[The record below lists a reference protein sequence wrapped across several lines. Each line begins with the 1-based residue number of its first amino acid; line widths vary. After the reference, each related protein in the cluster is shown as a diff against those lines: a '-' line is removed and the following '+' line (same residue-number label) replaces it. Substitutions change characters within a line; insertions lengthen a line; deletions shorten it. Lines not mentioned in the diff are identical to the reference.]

1 MGLYFDPILNMPRKA
16 GLTLRITNN
25 GDGTLTL
32 AWSGYNLT
40 AIDAS
45 GTWTVQY
52 SEDGISYT
60 DFDTGIDDAT
70 LTKTY
75 DGDDGL
81 LLGTQYWFRVIAK
94 DSVPATRATSNVAT
108 TTTPEPWEMTG
119 ARLWDD
125 FESDTITTV
134 TGRRLTRSGLQ
145 YYTCPHASDLNLTTG
160 MTVLMWVNNAV
171 TVNNDNAVYISKG
184 TIGGTPTG
192 WHISTIGGGVNY
204 SGEGVRLWNSTGG
217 LSSAST
223 ADAESE
229 KYVSAWAL
237 RFNAGTTKV
246 QKNGSDK
253 SITGTVTSP
262 LATNSDTLKIGVDL
276 GAVTSYSYRYG
287 DFSFAQLAIWN
298 RSLSDAEIAALN
310 TGGNAPI
317 AYADLEAASTGITSG
332 LIRCWENGELQC
344 KVTSGANGLL
354 TPVVTSGTIDA
365 QERIVSHT
373 DRASGITT
381 TATYGRAPRLRSSVI
396 GTAPSAYA
404 DSLNNDAGI
413 VGLSRCDLRAALA
426 DDVYDANEVTILN
439 LYRLDTAQHGSEAW
453 LGTVDNSTTGTN
465 YILTHGYTLKGGA
478 LRPYTRFRR
487 SASPAVN
494 GGWYASDATVA
505 LNTTYKEVWTVNS
518 SGTLTVEVNDAAK
531 TPVADFGGSTP
542 TPDGVVQDFIG
553 LGVAGTGAAIGNK
566 ALGAVWNRV
575 LTSAQIA
582 QVKAWVL
589 ANYGV

>member
-1 MGLYFDPILNMPRKA
+1 MHVIDPRFMRLVHGLE
-16 GLTLRITNN
+16 LRAYSN
-25 GDGTLTL
+25 GDGTVTL
-32 AWSGYNLT
+32 EWDGFNLE
-40 AIDAS
+40 AIDPS
-45 GTWTVQY
+45 GEWVVEE
-52 SEDGISYT
+52 SLDGSSWST
-60 DFDTGIDDAT
+60 AFTTSPGQ
-70 LTKTY
+70 L
-75 DGDDGL
+75 GDDWGAGT
-81 LLGTQYWFRVIAK
+81 LGVVNYFRVKAR
-94 DSVPATRATSNVAT
+94 DSNPTVLKTSNTVSVT
-108 TTTPEPWEMTG
+108 LPEPWEMTG
-119 ARLWDD
+119 ARRWDD
-125 FESDTITTV
+125 FESDTVTTV

-171 TVNNDNAVYISKG
+171 TVNNENAVYISKG

-223 ADAESE
+223 ADSISE

-262 LATNSDTLKIGVDL
+262 LATNTDTLKIGVDL
-276 GAVTSYSYRYG
+276 GAVTTYSYRYG

-298 RSLSDAEIAALN
+298 RSLSDAEITALN

-317 AYADLEAASTGITSG
+317 AYADLEAAYTGITSG

-396 GTAPSAYA
+396 GTAPSAHC
-404 DSLNNDAGI
+404 DSLDDAAGT
-413 VGLSRCDLRAALA
+413 VGLSRCDMRAALTE
-426 DDVYDANEVTILN
+426 DVFDANETTILN
-439 LYRLDTAQHGSEAW
+439 LYRLDTAQSPVEAW
-453 LGTVDNSTTGTN
+453 LGAVDNSGSTLD
-465 YILTHGYTLKGGA
+465 YVLTHGYTLRGGA
-478 LRPYTRFRR
+478 LRPYTRFKRTT
-487 SASPAVN
+487 APAMN

-505 LNTTYKEVWTVNS
+505 LNTNYKEIWTVNS
-518 SGTLTVEVNDAAK
+518 SGTPTIEVNDVAK
-531 TPVADFGGSTP
+531 TPVADFGGPNP
-542 TPDGVVQDFIG
+542 TPDGVLQSYIG
-553 LGVAGTGAAIGNK
+553 MAIDGGGPAIGNK
-566 ALGAVWNRV
+566 AIGGVWNRV
-575 LTSAQIA
+575 LTAAQIA